1 MYGVRQGKPGERAD
15 LFWYAGRAAL
25 VVTPLGSDGRGMSHP
40 TTDNGV
46 VRAAR
51 ATALPRPFGTDL
63 VASFSVHLAVQ
74 RGLSAHTVRAYVG
87 DLEHLSEFAAGA
99 GFTSIEQIDLALL
112 RAWLASMSAH
122 RLSRATL
129 ARRGAA
135 ARTFFAWAQHT
146 GRVAADPAMRLASA
160 RATVHLPTVLGVD
173 SAAQLLD
180 VARTRADDGD
190 PIHLRDWA
198 ALELLYATG
207 ARVGELVGADVDDVD
222 LEQRM
227 IRVLG
232 KGATERMVPFG
243 IPAARATGEWLSR
256 GRPRLVAAGSG
267 SALLLGRRGRRAD
280 QRRIREVS
288 HEVAALAGVA
298 DIAPHALRH
307 SAATHLLAGGSD
319 LRSVQEVL
327 GHATLA
333 TTQRYTH
340 VSAERLRSSFQ
351 QAHPRA

>member
-1 MYGVRQGKPGERAD
+1 MHLSPTAHDEPAGSADAAGAAGV
-15 LFWYAGRAAL
+15 AGAPTAGAAGL
-25 VVTPLGSDGRGMSHP
+25 AGAPTVGAAGSG
-40 TTDNGV
+40 TK
-46 VRAAR
+46 AAGPVG
-51 ATALPRPFGTDL
+51 AQLIAE
-63 VASFSVHLAVQ
+63 FSVHLAVQ
-74 RGLSAHTVRAYVG
+74 RGLSAHTVRAYRG
-87 DLEHLSEFAAGA
+87 DLEHLSAFAVASGR
-99 GFTSIEQIDLALL
+99 TSLDQIDLALL
-112 RAWLASMSAH
+112 RGWLASMSAE
-122 RLSRATL
+122 RLSRSTL

-135 ARTFFAWAQHT
+135 VRTFFAWAQRT
-146 GRVAADPAMRLASA
+146 GRVEVDPAMRLASA
-160 RATVHLPTVLGVD
+160 RAALTLPTVLGVG

-180 VARTRADDGD
+180 VARTRADDDD

-207 ARVGELVGADVDDVD
+207 VRVGELVSADVDDVD
-222 LEQRM
+222 LEQRL
-227 IRVLG
+227 IRVTG
-232 KGATERMVPFG
+232 KGDKERMVPFG
-243 IPAARATGEWLSR
+243 VPAARATQEWLTR

-267 SALLLGRRGRRAD
+267 PALLLGRRGHRAD
-280 QRRIREVS
+280 QRQLREVS
-288 HEVAALAGVA
+288 HEVAALAGVD